1 MDSIVEYLF
10 ASTVKDTTDK
20 ALSDLGLEKLRE
32 RWLSLFDKSNKEDK
46 K

>member
-20 ALSDLGLEKLRE
+20 SLRDLGLEKLRE

>member
-20 ALSDLGLEKLRE
+20 ALRDLGLEKLRE
-32 RWLSLFDKSNKEDK
+32 RWLSLFDKSNKEEEK
-46 K
+46 